1 MLLHQLADLLA
12 AAPDPT
18 APAGGIVDPGQGS
31 APPGSDSLVKV
42 IGWVAWIAFAAC
54 VVGVF
59 KAGGLLAAMGI
70 GNRGSGDHGMALV
83 ASIAGAIICGS
94 AAAIVTAVA

>member
-1 MLLHQLADLLA
+1 MLHLLADQAAALLA
-12 AAPDPT
+12 VVP
-18 APAGGIVDPGQGS
+18 DPGQGE
-31 APPGSDSLVKV
+31 APPGSDSILKV
-42 IGWVAWIAFAAC
+42 VGWIAWIAFAAC
-54 VVGVF
+54 VVGVL

-83 ASIAGAIICGS
+83 ASIAGAIVCGS

>member
-1 MLLHQLADLLA
+1 MLHQLADQAAVLLA
-12 AAPDPT
+12 AVP
-18 APAGGIVDPGQGS
+18 DPGQGE
-31 APPGSDSLVKV
+31 APPGSDAILKLV
-42 IGWVAWIAFAAC
+42 GWVAWIAFAAC
-54 VVGVF
+54 VVGVL

-83 ASIAGAIICGS
+83 ASIAGAIVCGS

>member
-1 MLLHQLADLLA
+1 MLHQLPDQAVALLA
-12 AAPDPT
+12 AVP
-18 APAGGIVDPGQGS
+18 DPGQGE
-31 APPGSDSLVKV
+31 APPGSEAMLKV

-54 VVGVF
+54 VVGVL

-83 ASIAGAIICGS
+83 ASIAGAIVCGS

>member
-1 MLLHQLADLLA
+1 MLLQLADHATAVLA
-12 AAPDPT
+12 VVP
-18 APAGGIVDPGQGS
+18 DPGQGE
-31 APPGSDSLVKV
+31 APPGADSILKLV
-42 IGWVAWIAFAAC
+42 GWIAWIAFAAC
-54 VVGVF
+54 VVGVL

-83 ASIAGAIICGS
+83 AAIAGAIVCGS